1 MKKILACIICLTLAF
16 GVTACGKASDKDSN
30 GDTKIIS
37 DAKNKQENSKSDTKK
52 EVSKKEVNKKEVAGD
67 AGKGKSSKSKSKT
80 NSNKSKT
87 NSNKIDVDLNNLN
100 ANVVYS
106 QVFLMMTEPDKFIG
120 KRIRM
125 SGQFNVYAAEE
136 GNPSGVTEYYAI
148 IIADAQACCQQGIEF
163 VWPGHTYPEGF
174 PEVKSNASV
183 TGIFEV
189 YEENGKKYCR
199 LVADTVEPL

>member
-52 EVSKKEVNKKEVAGD
+52 EVNKKEVAGD

-80 NSNKSKT
+80 KG
-87 NSNKIDVDLNNLN
+87 NKIDVDLNNLN

-125 SGQFNVYAAEE
+125 SGQFNVYAAQE

-199 LVADTVEPL
+199 LVADSVEPL

>member
-37 DAKNKQENSKSDTKK
+37 DAKNKQENSKSNTKK
-52 EVSKKEVNKKEVAGD
+52 EVSKKEVAGD

-80 NSNKSKT
+80 KG
-87 NSNKIDVDLNNLN
+87 NKIDVDLNNLN

-199 LVADTVEPL
+199 LVADSVEQL

>member
-37 DAKNKQENSKSDTKK
+37 DAKNKQENSKSNTKK

-80 NSNKSKT
+80 KG
-87 NSNKIDVDLNNLN
+87 NKIDVDLNNLN

-183 TGIFEV
+183 TGRFEV

-199 LVADTVEPL
+199 LVADSVEQL

>member
-52 EVSKKEVNKKEVAGD
+52 EVSKKEVAGD
-67 AGKGKSSKSKSKT
+67 AGKGKSSKS
-80 NSNKSKT
+80 KSKT

-125 SGQFNVYAAEE
+125 SGQFNVYAAQEV
-136 GNPSGVTEYYAI
+136 NPSGVTEYYAI

-163 VWPGHTYPEGF
+163 VWPGHTYPDGF

>member
-37 DAKNKQENSKSDTKK
+37 DAKNKQENSKSNTKK
-52 EVSKKEVNKKEVAGD
+52 DVSKKEVAGD
-67 AGKGKSSKSKSKT
+67 AGKGKSSKS
-80 NSNKSKT
+80 KSKT

-106 QVFLMMTEPDKFIG
+106 QVYLMMTEPDKFIG

-125 SGQFNVYAAEE
+125 SGQFNVYAAQE

-199 LVADTVEPL
+199 LIADSVEPL

>member
-1 MKKILACIICLTLAF
+1 MKKILICIICLTLAF

-37 DAKNKQENSKSDTKK
+37 DAKNKQENSKSNTKK
-52 EVSKKEVNKKEVAGD
+52 EVSKKEVAGD

-80 NSNKSKT
+80 S
-87 NSNKIDVDLNNLN
+87 SNKIDVDLNNLN
-100 ANVVYS
+100 ANVVYA
-106 QVFLMMTEPDKFIG
+106 QVFQMMTEPDKFIG

-125 SGQFNVYAAEE
+125 SGQFNVYAAQE

-163 VWPGHTYPEGF
+163 VWPGHTYPDGF

-189 YEENGKKYCR
+189 YTEDGKKYCR

>member
-80 NSNKSKT
+80 K
-87 NSNKIDVDLNNLN
+87 SNKIDVDLNNLN

-106 QVFLMMTEPDKFIG
+106 QVYLMMTEPDKFIG

-125 SGQFNVYAAEE
+125 SGQFNVYAAQE

-199 LVADTVEPL
+199 LVADTVEQL

>member
-37 DAKNKQENSKSDTKK
+37 DAKNKQENSKSNTKK
-52 EVSKKEVNKKEVAGD
+52 DVSKKEVAGD

-80 NSNKSKT
+80 NSNK
-87 NSNKIDVDLNNLN
+87 IDVDLNNLN
-100 ANVVYS
+100 ANVVYA
-106 QVFLMMTEPDKFIG
+106 QVFQMMTEPDKFIG

-136 GNPSGVTEYYAI
+136 GNPSGEYYAI

-163 VWPGHTYPEGF
+163 VWPGHTYPDGF

-199 LVADTVEPL
+199 LIADTVEPL

>member
-37 DAKNKQENSKSDTKK
+37 DAKNKQENSKSNTKK
-52 EVSKKEVNKKEVAGD
+52 DVSKKEVAGD

-80 NSNKSKT
+80 KG
-87 NSNKIDVDLNNLN
+87 NKIDVDLNNLN
-100 ANVVYS
+100 ANIVYA
-106 QVFLMMTEPDKFIG
+106 QVFQMMTEPDKFIG

-163 VWPGHTYPEGF
+163 VWPGHTYPDGF

-199 LVADTVEPL
+199 LIADTVEPL

>member
-52 EVSKKEVNKKEVAGD
+52 EVSKKEVAGD
-67 AGKGKSSKSKSKT
+67 AEKGKSSKSKSKT
-80 NSNKSKT
+80 K
-87 NSNKIDVDLNNLN
+87 SNKIDVDLNNLN

-106 QVFLMMTEPDKFIG
+106 QVYLMMTEPDKFIG

-125 SGQFNVYAAEE
+125 SGQFNVYAAQE

-199 LVADTVEPL
+199 LIADSVEPL

>member
-52 EVSKKEVNKKEVAGD
+52 EVSKKEVNKKEVSDD
-67 AGKGKSSKSKSKT
+67 AGKGKSSNSKSKT
-80 NSNKSKT
+80 KG
-87 NSNKIDVDLNNLN
+87 NKIDVDLNNLN

-106 QVFLMMTEPDKFIG
+106 QVYLMMTEPDKFIG

-125 SGQFNVYAAEE
+125 SGQFNVYAAQE

>member
-52 EVSKKEVNKKEVAGD
+52 EVGKKEVNKKEVAGD

-80 NSNKSKT
+80 KG
-87 NSNKIDVDLNNLN
+87 NKIDVDLNNLN

-106 QVFLMMTEPDKFIG
+106 QVYLMMTEPDKFIG

-125 SGQFNVYAAEE
+125 SGQFNVYAAQE

>member
-37 DAKNKQENSKSDTKK
+37 DAKNKQENSKSNTKK

-80 NSNKSKT
+80 KG
-87 NSNKIDVDLNNLN
+87 NKIDVDLNNLN

-125 SGQFNVYAAEE
+125 SGQFNVYAAQE

-163 VWPGHTYPEGF
+163 VWPGHTYPDGF

>member
-52 EVSKKEVNKKEVAGD
+52 EVSKKEVAGD

-80 NSNKSKT
+80 KG
-87 NSNKIDVDLNNLN
+87 NKIDVDLNNLN

-106 QVFLMMTEPDKFIG
+106 QVYLMMTEPDKFIG

-125 SGQFNVYAAEE
+125 SGQFNVYAAQE

-148 IIADAQACCQQGIEF
+148 IIADAQACCQQSIEF

>member
-80 NSNKSKT
+80 KG
-87 NSNKIDVDLNNLN
+87 NKIDVDLNNLN

-199 LVADTVEPL
+199 LIADSVEQL

>member
-37 DAKNKQENSKSDTKK
+37 DAKNKQENSKSNTKK
-52 EVSKKEVNKKEVAGD
+52 EVSKKEVAGD

-80 NSNKSKT
+80 NSNK
-87 NSNKIDVDLNNLN
+87 IDVDLNNLN
-100 ANVVYS
+100 ANVVYA
-106 QVFLMMTEPDKFIG
+106 QVFQMMTEPDKFIG

-125 SGQFNVYAAEE
+125 SGQFNVYAAQE

-163 VWPGHTYPEGF
+163 VWPGHTYPDGF

-189 YEENGKKYCR
+189 YTEDGKKYCR
-199 LVADTVEPL
+199 LVADTVEQL

>member
-52 EVSKKEVNKKEVAGD
+52 EVNKKEVAGD
-67 AGKGKSSKSKSKT
+67 AGKDKSSNSKSKT
-80 NSNKSKT
+80 KG
-87 NSNKIDVDLNNLN
+87 NKIDVDLNNLN
-100 ANVVYS
+100 ANVVYA
-106 QVFLMMTEPDKFIG
+106 QVFQMMTEPDKFIG

-199 LVADTVEPL
+199 LIADTVEPL

>member
-37 DAKNKQENSKSDTKK
+37 DAKNKQENSKSNTKK
-52 EVSKKEVNKKEVAGD
+52 EVSKKEVAGD
-67 AGKGKSSKSKSKT
+67 AGKGKSSKS
-80 NSNKSKT
+80 KSKT

-125 SGQFNVYAAEE
+125 SGQFNVYAAQE

-199 LVADTVEPL
+199 LVADSVEQL

>member
-52 EVSKKEVNKKEVAGD
+52 DVSKKEVAVD
-67 AGKGKSSKSKSKT
+67 AGKGKSSKS
-80 NSNKSKT
+80 KSKT

-100 ANVVYS
+100 ANVVYA
-106 QVFLMMTEPDKFIG
+106 QVFQMMTEPDKFIG

-125 SGQFNVYAAEE
+125 SGQFNVYAAQE

-199 LVADTVEPL
+199 LIADTVEPL

>member
-80 NSNKSKT
+80 KG
-87 NSNKIDVDLNNLN
+87 NKIDVDLNNLN

-163 VWPGHTYPEGF
+163 VWPGHTYPDGF

-199 LVADTVEPL
+199 LIADSVEPL

>member
-52 EVSKKEVNKKEVAGD
+52 EVSKKEVADD
-67 AGKGKSSKSKSKT
+67 AGKGKSSKTKSKT
-80 NSNKSKT
+80 KG
-87 NSNKIDVDLNNLN
+87 NKIDVDLNNLN

-106 QVFLMMTEPDKFIG
+106 QVYLMMTEPDKFIG

-125 SGQFNVYAAEE
+125 SGQFNVYAAQE

>member
-37 DAKNKQENSKSDTKK
+37 DAKNKQENSKSNTKK
-52 EVSKKEVNKKEVAGD
+52 DVSKKEVAGD
-67 AGKGKSSKSKSKT
+67 AGKGKSSKSKSKA
-80 NSNKSKT
+80 S
-87 NSNKIDVDLNNLN
+87 SNKIDVDLNNLN

-199 LVADTVEPL
+199 LVADSVEQL

>member
-37 DAKNKQENSKSDTKK
+37 YAKNKQENSKSDTKK
-52 EVSKKEVNKKEVAGD
+52 EVSKKEVAGD

-80 NSNKSKT
+80 NSNK
-87 NSNKIDVDLNNLN
+87 IDVDLNNLN
-100 ANVVYS
+100 ANVVYA
-106 QVFLMMTEPDKFIG
+106 QVFQMMTEPDKFIG

-125 SGQFNVYAAEE
+125 SGQFNVYAAQE

-163 VWPGHTYPEGF
+163 VWPGHTYPDGF

>member
-37 DAKNKQENSKSDTKK
+37 DAKNKQENSKSNTKK

-80 NSNKSKT
+80 KG
-87 NSNKIDVDLNNLN
+87 NKIDVDLNNLN

-125 SGQFNVYAAEE
+125 SGQFNVYAAQE

-199 LVADTVEPL
+199 LVADSVEQL

>member
-52 EVSKKEVNKKEVAGD
+52 EVNKKEVAGD

-80 NSNKSKT
+80 K
-87 NSNKIDVDLNNLN
+87 SNKIDVDLNNLN

-125 SGQFNVYAAEE
+125 SGQFNVYAAQE

-199 LVADTVEPL
+199 LVADTVEQL

>member
-37 DAKNKQENSKSDTKK
+37 DAKNKQKNSKSDTKK

-80 NSNKSKT
+80 KG
-87 NSNKIDVDLNNLN
+87 NKIDVDLNNLN

-106 QVFLMMTEPDKFIG
+106 QVYLMMTEPDKFIG

-125 SGQFNVYAAEE
+125 SGQFNVYAAQE

-199 LVADTVEPL
+199 LIADSVEPL

>member
-37 DAKNKQENSKSDTKK
+37 DAKNKQENSKSNTKK
-52 EVSKKEVNKKEVAGD
+52 DVSKKEVAVD
-67 AGKGKSSKSKSKT
+67 AGKGKSSKSKSKA
-80 NSNKSKT
+80 S
-87 NSNKIDVDLNNLN
+87 SNKIDVDLNNLN
-100 ANVVYS
+100 ANVVYA
-106 QVFLMMTEPDKFIG
+106 QVFQMMTEPDKFIG

-125 SGQFNVYAAEE
+125 SGQFNVYAAQE

-163 VWPGHTYPEGF
+163 VWPGHTYPDGF

>member
-37 DAKNKQENSKSDTKK
+37 DAKNKQENSKSNTKK
-52 EVSKKEVNKKEVAGD
+52 DVSKKEVAGD

-80 NSNKSKT
+80 S
-87 NSNKIDVDLNNLN
+87 SNKIDVDLNNLN
-100 ANVVYS
+100 ANVVYA
-106 QVFLMMTEPDKFIG
+106 QVFQMMTEPDKFIG

-125 SGQFNVYAAEE
+125 SGQFNVYAAQE

-163 VWPGHTYPEGF
+163 IWPGHTYPDGF

>member
-80 NSNKSKT
+80 KG
-87 NSNKIDVDLNNLN
+87 NKIDVDLNNLN

-106 QVFLMMTEPDKFIG
+106 QVYLMMTEPDKFIG

-125 SGQFNVYAAEE
+125 SGQFNVYAAQE

-199 LVADTVEPL
+199 LIADTVEPL

>member
-37 DAKNKQENSKSDTKK
+37 DAKNKQENSKSNTKK

-80 NSNKSKT
+80 KG
-87 NSNKIDVDLNNLN
+87 NKIDVDLNNLN

-199 LVADTVEPL
+199 LVADTVEQL

>member
-67 AGKGKSSKSKSKT
+67 AEKGKSSKSKSKT
-80 NSNKSKT
+80 KG
-87 NSNKIDVDLNNLN
+87 NKIDVDLNNLN

-125 SGQFNVYAAEE
+125 SGQFNVYAAQE

>member
-37 DAKNKQENSKSDTKK
+37 DAKNKQENSKSNTKK

-67 AGKGKSSKSKSKT
+67 AGKGKSSKTKSKT
-80 NSNKSKT
+80 KG
-87 NSNKIDVDLNNLN
+87 NKIDVDLNNLN

-125 SGQFNVYAAEE
+125 SGQFNVYAAQE

-199 LVADTVEPL
+199 LVADSVEQL

>member
-80 NSNKSKT
+80 KG
-87 NSNKIDVDLNNLN
+87 NKIDVDLNNLN

-120 KRIRM
+120 KRVRM
-125 SGQFNVYAAEE
+125 SGQFNVYAAQE

>member
-80 NSNKSKT
+80 KG
-87 NSNKIDVDLNNLN
+87 NKIDVDLNNLN

-125 SGQFNVYAAEE
+125 SGQFNVYAAQE

-163 VWPGHTYPEGF
+163 VWPGHTYPDGF

>member
-37 DAKNKQENSKSDTKK
+37 DAQNKQENSKSNTKK
-52 EVSKKEVNKKEVAGD
+52 EVSKKEVAGD

-80 NSNKSKT
+80 NSNK
-87 NSNKIDVDLNNLN
+87 IDIDLNNLN

-125 SGQFNVYAAEE
+125 SGQFNVYAAQE

-163 VWPGHTYPEGF
+163 VWPGHTYPDGF

-199 LVADTVEPL
+199 LIADTVEPL

>member
-80 NSNKSKT
+80 K
-87 NSNKIDVDLNNLN
+87 SNKIDVDLNNLN

-199 LVADTVEPL
+199 LVADSVEPL

>member
-37 DAKNKQENSKSDTKK
+37 DAKNKQENSKSNTKK
-52 EVSKKEVNKKEVAGD
+52 EVSKKEVAGD

-80 NSNKSKT
+80 S
-87 NSNKIDVDLNNLN
+87 SNKIDIDLNNLN

-125 SGQFNVYAAEE
+125 SGQFNVYAAQE

-163 VWPGHTYPEGF
+163 VWPGHTYPDGF

-199 LVADTVEPL
+199 LVADSVEQL

>member
-1 MKKILACIICLTLAF
+1 MKKILTCIICLTLAF

-37 DAKNKQENSKSDTKK
+37 DAKNKQENSKSNTKK
-52 EVSKKEVNKKEVAGD
+52 EVSKKEVAGD

-80 NSNKSKT
+80 NSNK
-87 NSNKIDVDLNNLN
+87 IDVDLNNLN
-100 ANVVYS
+100 ANVVYA
-106 QVFLMMTEPDKFIG
+106 QVFQMMTEPDKFIG

-125 SGQFNVYAAEE
+125 SGQFNVYAAQE

-163 VWPGHTYPEGF
+163 VWPGHTYPDGF

-199 LVADTVEPL
+199 LIADTVEPL

>member
-37 DAKNKQENSKSDTKK
+37 DAKNKQENSKSNTKK
-52 EVSKKEVNKKEVAGD
+52 EVSKKEVAGD

-80 NSNKSKT
+80 KG
-87 NSNKIDVDLNNLN
+87 NKIDVDLNNLN

>member
-37 DAKNKQENSKSDTKK
+37 DAKNKQENSKSNTKK
-52 EVSKKEVNKKEVAGD
+52 DVSKKEVAGD
-67 AGKGKSSKSKSKT
+67 AGKGKSSKS
-80 NSNKSKT
+80 KSKT

-174 PEVKSNASV
+174 PEVKANASV